1 MKSRF
6 GKILFVSGV
15 CTMLILNA
23 CKKDPKDP
31 PGNDDAVLSE
41 IVKSYTNNTVIK
53 TYTLLSDKSM
63 ELLELCE
70 ALQASKTQA
79 NVQAAAE
86 KWVEARKYWE
96 LSEAF
101 LYGPA
106 EYQSLDPRID
116 SWPLAKA
123 QLDQE
128 LAKDLSEVDAAYVR
142 SYYGT
147 NLIGFHAIEYVLF
160 EDGRARDV
168 SKITNRE
175 LIYLVAVAGVLME
188 DCIHLEAS
196 WSRNISAA
204 KKQILDDAE
213 LSVSYD
219 FGYEMIN
226 AGSAGSRFETP
237 QQAVREFVEGCIAI
251 ADEVGNEKIASPYHS
266 KNVLE
271 VESWYSWN
279 SLADFTDNIRSIE
292 NSYLGGMLGSRGTS
306 LSSYVAGKNPE
317 LDTRIKNAIENAIAK
332 INAIPAP
339 FRDQLN
345 NGGSA
350 PAIEAAMEA
359 CSNLMDQLSLIDN
372 IIE

>member
-1 MKSRF
+1 MKSKL
-6 GKILFVSGV
+6 GKILFVSFACV
-15 CTMLILNA
+15 MVSLNS
-23 CKKDPKDP
+23 CKKDPVET
-31 PGNDDAVLSE
+31 GSDDAVLSE
-41 IVKSYTNNTVIK
+41 ILKSYTNNTVIK
-53 TYTLLSDKSM
+53 TYSLLADKSM

-79 NVQAAAE
+79 NVKAAAD
-86 KWVEARKYWE
+86 KWVEARMYWE

-106 EYQSLDPRID
+106 EYHNLDPRID

-128 LAKDLSEVDAAYVR
+128 LNKDMSNVDAAYVR

-160 EDGRARDV
+160 EDGQAKDV
-168 SKITNRE
+168 SKITDKE

-196 WSRNISAA
+196 WAQSVSSA

-213 LSVSYD
+213 LAVSYN

-226 AGSAGSRFETP
+226 AGSAGSRFQTP
-237 QQAVREFVEGCIAI
+237 QQAVREFVEGCITI
-251 ADEVGNEKIASPYHS
+251 ADEVGNEKIADPYET
-266 KNVLE
+266 KEVLR

-279 SLADFTDNIRSIE
+279 SLADFTDNIYSIE
-292 NSYLGGMLGSRGTS
+292 NSYLGGISGSRGAS
-306 LSSYVAGKNPE
+306 LSSYVQSKNPE
-317 LDTRIKNAIENAIAK
+317 LDTKIKAAIADAIAK
-332 INAIPAP
+332 IKAIPAP

-345 NGGSA
+345 NSGSA
-350 PAIEAAMEA
+350 PAIEAAMDA
-359 CSNLMDQLSLIDN
+359 CNNLMNQLSLIDD